1 MTLPNISRIFSWI
14 TEGSKFIPTC
24 AGLKTSIYSN
34 IGYWNLTN
42 LNIIF
47 LPFFFAEQ
55 NLWISIL
62 IFLCFSEWRLN
73 MAFFSN
79 INRLGEVFFIVK
91 LFTIT
96 CYFQVSGSIKSI
108 WEIILRLW
116 ISSEFWD
123 WSDCRYGFGFG
134 LTNGTSSGCKSGC
147 KWIIT
152 V

>member
-1 MTLPNISRIFSWI
+1 
-14 TEGSKFIPTC
+14 
-24 AGLKTSIYSN
+24 
-34 IGYWNLTN
+34 
-42 LNIIF
+42 
-47 LPFFFAEQ
+47 
-55 NLWISIL
+55 
-62 IFLCFSEWRLN
+62 

-79 INRLGEVFFIVK
+79 INRLGEFFFIVK

-108 WEIILRLW
+108 WEIILGLW

-147 KWIIT
+147 K
-152 V
+152 